1 MSTSQHESDAEHHNA
16 LPAKRLKSSD
26 DSQQPSQVAIK
37 ESAQPCPTY
46 HSETS
51 DPTANSRKGGTNDTG
66 KNETGHTAIPTAMF
80 FSSVASQ
87 FSDSKQK
94 FVAPALL
101 PGIGRHAALSAVNRD
116 ERNQWTV
123 HFTQTEAFAH
133 CDSQPGSSL
142 RTWGCEIS
150 SDGRRRFITA
160 SIRAFWRQYSR
171 ILRRRPDGIQAHFYE
186 IIREQHAAKL
196 YLDLEFKREFNP
208 QLKGDIANAMTDLV
222 IDQCFRHANIQRD
235 GKEVLVL
242 DSTNEKKFSRHV
254 IFGSLIFHN
263 NLEMGPFMH
272 QVVNKIVQDNPDKML
287 VYCDLNREA
296 DRVPFVDLGVYTRNR
311 CFRLI
316 GSSKFGKTS
325 LLRFATDPPSGIVRV
340 SRAEFYRSLVCNIS
354 SSSAPGHDLTKL
366 NLLGQPT
373 RGNGSTYSKTFGTK
387 RVKINNDL
395 VTTPS
400 SPFQLLDEYV
410 MSIVGGCGGGIYSVT
425 VFGNV
430 GHEEKD
436 DQDDRETTRHDDEK
450 LIKGDGRTLCK
461 KENPGSDS
469 ARDDKYHNVNNYGG
483 DDIVMYTIKG
493 SYKYCARI
501 GRHHKSNN
509 VILVA
514 RLTDRTMFQKCFDP
528 DCKGFRSPPW
538 PIPQWVFIGKHTEDI
553 ALVNCLDEVEL
564 ATAVDGGVSDE
575 LLLKAGECAQD
586 YVGCAGMVAKPGN
599 TK

>member
-1 MSTSQHESDAEHHNA
+1 MSSAQHESDAEHRNT
-16 LPAKRLKSSD
+16 LPTKRLKSSE
-26 DSQQPSQVAIK
+26 DSQQPSQEAIN
-37 ESAQPCPTY
+37 ESVQPCPTD
-46 HSETS
+46 HPETS
-51 DPTANSRKGGTNDTG
+51 DPTANSREYVTDDNAKNKTG
-66 KNETGHTAIPTAMF
+66 RTAIPTAMF
-80 FSSVASQ
+80 FSSAGSQ
-87 FSDSKQK
+87 FSDFNK

-101 PGIGRHAALSAVNRD
+101 PGIGRRAALRAVGRD
-116 ERNQWTV
+116 EKNQWTV

-171 ILRRRPDGIQAHFYE
+171 ILRRGPDGIQAHFYE

-196 YLDLEFKREFNP
+196 YLDLEFKREFNSH
-208 QLKGDIANAMTDLV
+208 LKGETANGMTELV
-222 IDQCFRHANIQRD
+222 IDECFRLANIQRD
-235 GKEVLVL
+235 DKEVLVL

-272 QVVNKIVQDNPDKML
+272 QVVNNIVQENQDKML
-287 VYCDLNREA
+287 VYCDLKREV
-296 DRVPFVDLGVYTRNR
+296 DRMPFVDLGVYTRNR
-311 CFRLI
+311 CFRLV

-325 LLRFATDPPSGIVRV
+325 RLRFATDPPSGIVRV
-340 SRAEFYRSLVCNIS
+340 SRAQFYRSLVCNIS
-354 SSSAPGHDLTKL
+354 TASAPGHDLTKL

-373 RGNGSTYSKTFGTK
+373 RGNGLTYSKTFGTK

-410 MSIVGGCGGGIYSVT
+410 MSIVGGCGGAIYSVT

-430 GHEEKD
+430 GHEDKD
-436 DQDDRETTRHDDEK
+436 DQEDQGTTRKDDEE
-450 LIKGDGRTLCK
+450 LVKGFGWTMSE
-461 KENPGSDS
+461 KENSSSGSVDV
-469 ARDDKYHNVNNYGG
+469 DKYHNVNNYGG

-509 VILVA
+509 VIFIA

-538 PIPQWVFIGKHTEDI
+538 SIPEWVFTGKHAEDI
-553 ALVNCLDEVEL
+553 ALVNCLNEIEQ
-564 ATAVDGGVSDE
+564 ATAVDGGISDE
-575 LLLKAGECAQD
+575 LLLKAGEGTID
-586 YVGCAGMVAKPGN
+586 
-599 TK
+599 